1 MHSLSL
7 TRAHLCPWQANHRML
22 PPDSCFKKYWNRL
35 IVVLVMYN
43 TLFIVLVVCYNRF
56 DPSTGLYWYEPAT
69 DSTNVAPMV
78 IDYLVDVIFLIDIG
92 LTFRTTFFDQE
103 NEVRAAPWPCHR
115 SHAHTTSLASPPPQQ
130 PLGSRASPP
139 PSPFPPSQLVLDK
152 KVIARAYLKFW
163 FPIDLIAT
171 LPLELLGYCFPP
183 HILRPEI
190 KVRAQESRR
199 SSRTQPPRKRAAAA
213 AHNSHARAAAAA
225 AHNSRHTDVY
235 LLSASL
241 TSPTL
246 SSLPPPLHKKG
257 RAAPPL
263 DEGAQTDQR
272 PQ

>member
-1 MHSLSL
+1 MHSLSH

-190 KVRAQESRR
+190 KVRAQEPPP
-199 SSRTQPPRKRAAAA
+199 QPHTTAAQEPPQQQHTTATREPQQPHTTAA
-213 AHNSHARAAAAA
+213 
-225 AHNSRHTDVY
+225 T
-235 LLSASL
+235 L
-241 TSPTL
+241 TYTF
-246 SSLPPPLHKKG
+246 SLPHSHRPPS
-257 RAAPPL
+257 PL
-263 DEGAQTDQR
+263 SLL
-272 PQ
+272 PCV